1 MHLGHLIGEQ
11 NGPLWFKLDLVSVLL
26 GYAPFVLHWDARFIL
41 DGELLLRGNARVARR
56 EEDLLVVKRDC
67 RTVTES
73 LKQDLLHVCRRV
85 VEEELGP
92 KVIESRRLWVELEAD
107 ECERLACD
115 LADRRVRFECTCR
128 ILHDAVLDRG
138 IARVI
143 QLHGLVN
150 ALVRAAVGEAHF
162 VAAQLDHGD
171 ERLRAWGE

>member
-11 NGPLWFKLDLVSVLL
+11 NGPLWFKLYLISVLL

-56 EEDLLVVKRDC
+56 EEDLLIVKRDC

-92 KVIESRRLWVELEAD
+92 KVIESR
-107 ECERLACD
+107 
-115 LADRRVRFECTCR
+115 
-128 ILHDAVLDRG
+128 
-138 IARVI
+138 
-143 QLHGLVN
+143 
-150 ALVRAAVGEAHF
+150 
-162 VAAQLDHGD
+162 
-171 ERLRAWGE
+171 